1 MRISD
6 WSSDVCSSDLARR
19 ERAVPAAAAAC
30 LLPMEV
36 FPIRSAGTVR
46 ARQAEDLCDRLGSV
60 VHREFPQHDGGLRA
74 DALDGSRSAPEDLPQ
89 AGLNEFAVLRAAV
102 GRCVMLV
109 GPRRPLR
116 SHRAPLLI
124 DTAPRIAST

>member
-60 VHREFPQHDGGLRA
+60 VHREFPLHDRGLRA
-74 DALDGSRSAPEDLPQ
+74 DALDGSRRTEERRVGKECVRTCTSAW
-89 AGLNEFAVLRAAV
+89 
-102 GRCVMLV
+102 
-109 GPRRPLR
+109 
-116 SHRAPLLI
+116 APYHQQKQK
-124 DTAPRIAST
+124 

>member
-89 AGLNEFAVLRAAV
+89 AGLNEFAVLPAAV
-102 GRCVMLV
+102 GRCVLLV
-109 GPRRPLR
+109 GPRPPLR
-116 SHRAPLLI
+116 RTRHQLVLAATTR
-124 DTAPRIAST
+124 T